1 MAKRRISRKQIKR
14 KDQFMTRAEK
24 ITLWLTVQGWKKVLF
39 TLVLIGVL
47 LMLFIFVNKNFSTK
61 RDEATTAYANALTTY
76 ISASQPAE
84 GQFIQNKEQLK
95 KALKEFEA
103 VIENYRSS
111 VSTEMAAYYRIQCL
125 FKLGEDKKAFQAG
138 KALFN
143 DASEDLIQNLTGF
156 FLYDKYISAEKY
168 KEARTMITELEDNS
182 NSMLNMNQVYY
193 MSGRLYE
200 LEKKKDEAVQEY
212 LKVLKNK
219 DLYYYKTEA
228 QQRIASLD
236 PKALEEARKTEE

>member
-39 TLVLIGVL
+39 TLVLIGIL
-47 LMLFIFVNKNFSTK
+47 LMLFIFANKNFSSK
-61 RDEATTAYANALTTY
+61 RDEATSAYAGALATY
-76 ISASQPAE
+76 INASQPAE
-84 GQFIQNKEQLK
+84 GQFIQNKEQLT

-103 VIENYRSS
+103 VMENYGSS
-111 VSTEMAAYYRIQCL
+111 VSAEMAAYYRIQCL

-138 KALFN
+138 MALFN
-143 DASEDLIQNLTGF
+143 DASEDLVQNLTGL
-156 FLYDKYISAEKY
+156 FLYDKYIAAEKY
-168 KEARTMITELEDNS
+168 PEARKMIAELEDNS
-182 NSMLNMNQVYY
+182 NTMLNMNQVYY
-193 MSGRLYE
+193 LSGRLYE
-200 LEKKKDEAVQEY
+200 LENKKNEAVQEY
-212 LKVLKNK
+212 LKVLKNE

-236 PKALEEARKTEE
+236 PKALQEARKTEE